1 MASVVKTV
9 PKQME
14 ATYVMIKPDGIKRR
28 LLGEIISRIE
38 KKGFNVSYV
47 CTGFATEEILKE
59 HYNEL
64 VSKPF
69 FPSIVSYMTSGPI
82 IKMIVTGHEV
92 VKGMRKILGAT
103 NPREAETGTI
113 RGDLANCVGRN
124 LCHASDSVENAQ
136 REIGIWIEKEALKN
150 EFPMDDYT
158 MVYER

>member
-1 MASVVKTV
+1 MAPAVKTV

-28 LLGEIISRIE
+28 LVGEIISRIE

-47 CTGFATEEILKE
+47 STDFATEEILKE

-69 FPSIVSYMTSGPI
+69 FPSIVSYMTSGPV

-136 REIGIWIEKEALKN
+136 REIGIWIGSESLQK
-150 EFPMDDYT
+150 EFPMDDYA